1 MFPKCISGPVDAT
14 QKVVDDF
21 ASEGLRTLVF
31 GHKII
36 SEEEY
41 EAFKASLAAAKQN
54 LSDREELVRQAYGEL
69 ENKLHL
75 VRNSTKLTLASLQT
89 DASGCTRAPV
99 ADFLTNCGLVV
110 TRA

>member
-1 MFPKCISGPVDAT
+1 MECPPKCISGPVDAT

-75 VRNSTKLTLASLQT
+75 VRNPTKLIFIINHHRPLI
-89 DASGCTRAPV
+89 G
-99 ADFLTNCGLVV
+99 
-110 TRA
+110 